1 MAKLVTLA
9 TNHLDMEEKELYE
22 LFTKR
27 MDVAS
32 NVWLFLV
39 GFLVGYVGTFVA
51 SILNLTSIAGNLW
64 GFSPYLSLPI
74 IVLIGFVVYF
84 FAQLIYSGFYG
95 FSPVRA
101 QESLLKDYLAARK
114 IIRDRQADWTTFAMD
129 IF

>member
-74 IVLIGFVVYF
+74 IVLIGFAVYF
-84 FAQLIYSGFYG
+84 FAQLLYSGFYG
-95 FSPVRA
+95 FSPVHA

-114 IIRDRQADWTTFAMD
+114 IIRDRQADWTTFAVD
-129 IF
+129 IL